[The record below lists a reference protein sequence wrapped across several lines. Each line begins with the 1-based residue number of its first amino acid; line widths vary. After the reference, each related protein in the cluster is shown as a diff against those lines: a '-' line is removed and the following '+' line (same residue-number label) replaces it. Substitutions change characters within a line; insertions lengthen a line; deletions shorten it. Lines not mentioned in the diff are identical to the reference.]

1 MAVLAGCGGSDSATD
16 TNASLNGDYQFIA
29 AEVYDP
35 GTDTFCDQGGTISFN
50 GSGAFTMSG
59 TKRCSD
65 GATVEVS
72 SISDAGGYTVNPDG
86 SFNVTGQDGEV
97 FHGQILL
104 DGNSLLLDSTGRLSA
119 GTLLNH
125 GVAMKR

>member
-1 MAVLAGCGGSDSATD
+1 MLAGCGGSDSATD

-65 GATVEVS
+65 STTVEIS

-86 SFNVTGQDGEV
+86 SFTMIDEYH
-97 FHGQILL
+97 HGQIVL